1 MKDKN
6 QNLKDS
12 KKAVSNSSKPD
23 IWALIILIILILD
36 LQFIGF
42 FGRTTFIRDWTI
54 IFDGA
59 YRISYG
65 QIPFQDFYIPIGPVV
80 FLMQG
85 FFNFIFGANMFS
97 MAIHSLTLSIIL
109 VLIFYYFV
117 RKEFNIFIS
126 FIFSLFF
133 YISFSGLTF
142 HPFYNYTTYFFLFL
156 NIFLI
161 FYYINRENLPVKVY
175 IISAI
180 LGVLDFYT
188 KQDTGALHLALIFIY
203 FIINYRK
210 DWKKILICYLVPAA
224 ILAIGVFLTLST
236 LDGFPYWY
244 NLGQPPHSPNIQKIF
259 EPMKIVMI
267 TSSWHFYIS
276 ILFIL
281 IILFLKINNY
291 KKRIMSLFIFLAVTH
306 LISNTLSGST
316 RQLSVMGMPLIIF
329 LIYLLIEDHIRP
341 IKNKY
346 KIAFSSILIFLLFL
360 STNPI
365 PTYGLVTLNYL
376 NPNISHVQEGCVA
389 GMPMHKEHLQSL
401 QEIREI
407 IREEPNFISLTE
419 YSFLYCDYDVQPPR
433 EIPLVFQEGIHFHIQ
448 DIELIAD
455 KIIKHNPQLILIQ
468 NYHGNYHKDT
478 NEKFIKIFE
487 SHRYRKIKTI
497 NKTATPEAPIT
508 ILSKNL

>member
-1 MKDKN
+1 
-6 QNLKDS
+6 
-12 KKAVSNSSKPD
+12 
-23 IWALIILIILILD
+23 
-36 LQFIGF
+36 
-42 FGRTTFIRDWTI
+42 
-54 IFDGA
+54 
-59 YRISYG
+59 
-65 QIPFQDFYIPIGPVV
+65 
-80 FLMQG
+80 
-85 FFNFIFGANMFS
+85 
-97 MAIHSLTLSIIL
+97 
-109 VLIFYYFV
+109 
-117 RKEFNIFIS
+117 
-126 FIFSLFF
+126 
-133 YISFSGLTF
+133 
-142 HPFYNYTTYFFLFL
+142 
-156 NIFLI
+156 
-161 FYYINRENLPVKVY
+161 
-175 IISAI
+175 
-180 LGVLDFYT
+180 
-188 KQDTGALHLALIFIY
+188 
-203 FIINYRK
+203 
-210 DWKKILICYLVPAA
+210 
-224 ILAIGVFLTLST
+224 
-236 LDGFPYWY
+236 
-244 NLGQPPHSPNIQKIF
+244 
-259 EPMKIVMI
+259 
-267 TSSWHFYIS
+267 
-276 ILFIL
+276 
-281 IILFLKINNY
+281 
-291 KKRIMSLFIFLAVTH
+291 MSLFIFLAVTH